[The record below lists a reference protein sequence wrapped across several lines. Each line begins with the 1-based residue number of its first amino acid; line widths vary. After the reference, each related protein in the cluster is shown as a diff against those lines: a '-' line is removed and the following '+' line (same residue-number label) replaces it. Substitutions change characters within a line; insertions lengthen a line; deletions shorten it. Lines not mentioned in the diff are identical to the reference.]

1 MGPGA
6 LAAAGSTDPARL
18 PAGALDRRAMAA
30 ALLSHRQADGTIATH
45 PYKKWQ
51 GPHWTLF
58 SLAQLG
64 HPPGDE
70 SLRPLLEQVYGWLL
84 SPKQL
89 RPPSTAILPGQAD
102 RVRRCA
108 SQEGAA
114 VWYSVL
120 LGLADARTDELVA
133 RLVTWQ
139 WPDGGWNCDKRP
151 QARASSFQE
160 TLLPLRGL
168 ALYAT
173 TGGDLAA
180 RAQVSRDRAAELL
193 LARRLLWR
201 RRDGE
206 PIRPDWGGDP
216 RLIHYPV
223 RFYDVLSA
231 LLVMTEIGKAGD
243 PRCSDAL
250 DLLERK
256 RLADG
261 GFPVELRTAVTS
273 PGLISRGT
281 FADWGPAGR
290 RKSNPFVTA
299 EAQYVLQR
307 AARRR
312 EANPARVARPRT

>member
-1 MGPGA
+1 MDDG
-6 LAAAGSTDPARL
+6 LAGTADATRPVASGDAGT
-18 PAGALDRRAMAA
+18 RREMTS

-45 PYKKWQ
+45 AYQKWQ
-51 GPHWTLF
+51 GPHWTLC

-70 SLRPLLEQVYGWLL
+70 SLRPLLDQVYGWLL
-84 SPKQL
+84 SPKHL
-89 RPPSTAILPGQAD
+89 RPPSTAVLPGQDD

-108 SQEGAA
+108 SQEGVA

-120 LGLADARTDELVA
+120 LGLADSRTDELVS
-133 RLVTWQ
+133 RLIEWQ

-151 QARASSFQE
+151 RARASSFQE

-168 ALYAT
+168 TSYVAA
-173 TGGDLAA
+173 GGDLATRA
-180 RAQVSRDRAAELL
+180 RVARDRAAELL
-193 LARRLLWR
+193 LSRRLLWR
-201 RRDGE
+201 RRDGA

-216 RLIHYPV
+216 LLIHYPV
-223 RFYDVLSA
+223 RFYDVLSV
-231 LLVMTEIGKAGD
+231 LLVLTEADKIGD

-261 GFPVELRTAVTS
+261 GFPAELGTAVTS
-273 PGLISRGT
+273 PRVISRGT

-290 RKSNPFVTA
+290 RRSNPFVTA
-299 EAQYVLQR
+299 DADLVLHR
-307 AARRR
+307 AG
-312 EANPARVARPRT
+312 RT